1 MTSKINPQE
10 ALMIYVLEQYSRSVV
25 EDFNRGKLTPMSYS
39 LHTYCKAVSNDMRSI
54 TRRRK

>member
-1 MTSKINPQE
+1 
-10 ALMIYVLEQYSRSVV
+10 MIYVLEQYSRSVV